1 MALLPGRIQMDVELF
16 NFNLPEARIA
26 LRPASPRDS
35 SRLLHVNGEKLTD
48 HTARDLADLL
58 RPGDVLV
65 LNETKVLR
73 ASLSGVRPA
82 RAHGGGGDVKLG
94 FNLHKQISGDTWRAF
109 ARPAK
114 RLKQGDTVHF
124 SDALSAQVTDKQN
137 GGDVGL
143 KFNLKGEDLGRAI
156 ELVGEMPLPPYIA
169 RQRQVDAQDNDDYQ
183 TVFAVDKGSVAAP
196 TAGLHF
202 TPELF
207 AKLESAGV
215 KIARLTLHV
224 GAGTFLPMSCDNT
237 DDHHMHSEWY
247 SVDTETA
254 ALINTAK
261 QSGGRVIAVGTTAL
275 RALESCANDK
285 HEVVAG
291 SADTDIFITPGY
303 RFKIIDGMLTN
314 FHLPKST
321 LFMLVSAF
329 CGLDNMQ
336 AAYKYAID
344 NEYRFY
350 SYGDTSLLWK
360 NEI

>member
-1 MALLPGRIQMDVELF
+1 MDVELF
-16 NFNLPEARIA
+16 NFNLPEERIA

-35 SRLLHVNGEKLTD
+35 SRLLQVKDETLTD
-48 HTARDLADLL
+48 HIARDLADLL
-58 RPGDVLV
+58 RPGDILV

-82 RAHGGGGDVKLG
+82 RAHGGGGDVKIG
-94 FNLHKQISGDTWRAF
+94 FNLHKQISGNMWRAF

-114 RLKQGDTVHF
+114 RLKQGDCVQF
-124 SDALSAQVTDKQN
+124 SDKLSAKVMDKQN

-143 KFNLKGEDLGRAI
+143 AFNLNGEALGQAI
-156 ELVGEMPLPPYIA
+156 EQIGDMPLPPYIA
-169 RQRQVDAQDNDDYQ
+169 KQREVDDRDNDDYQ
-183 TVFAVDKGSVAAP
+183 TVFANEKGSVAAP

-202 TPELF
+202 TSELI
-207 AKLESAGV
+207 ARLEGAGV
-215 KIARLTLHV
+215 NIARLTLHV
-224 GAGTFLPMSCDNT
+224 GAGTFLPVSSADT
-237 DDHHMHSEWY
+237 DDHNMHSEWY
-247 SVDTETA
+247 TIDSEA
-254 ALINTAK
+254 ATQINAAK
-261 QSGGRVIAVGTTAL
+261 KAGGRVISVGTTAL
-275 RALESCANDK
+275 RALESCVNNNN
-285 HEVVAG
+285 EVVAG
-291 SADTDIFITPGY
+291 SADTNIFITPGY
-303 RFKIIDGMLTN
+303 KFKIIDAMLTN

-360 NEI
+360 HDT

>member
-1 MALLPGRIQMDVELF
+1 MDVELF
-16 NFNLPEARIA
+16 NFNLPEANIA
-26 LRPASPRDS
+26 LRPASPRDA
-35 SRLLHVNGEKLTD
+35 SRLLEVKGSKFTD
-48 HTARDLADLL
+48 HIARELAGLL
-58 RPGDVLV
+58 RAGDILV

-73 ASLSGVRPA
+73 ASLEGVRPA
-82 RAHGGGGDVKLG
+82 RTHGGGGDVKVG

-114 RLKQGDTVHF
+114 RLKPGDTVHF
-124 SDALSAQVTDKQN
+124 SNDLSAGLSAKVSDKQN

-143 KFNLKGEDLGRAI
+143 KFSKSGEALGQAI
-156 ELVGEMPLPPYIA
+156 EQIGEMPLPPYIA
-169 RQRQVDAQDNDDYQ
+169 RQRQVDARDNDDYQ
-183 TVFAVDKGSVAAP
+183 TVFANEKGSVAAP

-207 AKLESAGV
+207 TKLESAGV

-224 GAGTFLPMSCDNT
+224 GAGTFLPVSSDNT
-237 DDHHMHSEWY
+237 DDHKMHSEWY
-247 SVDTETA
+247 SIDDETA
-254 ALINTAK
+254 AQINAAK

-275 RALESCANDK
+275 RALESCANENN
-285 HEVVAG
+285 EVVAG

-303 RFKIIDGMLTN
+303 SFKIIDGMLTN

-336 AAYKYAID
+336 AAYTYAID
-344 NEYRFY
+344 SGYRFY

-360 NEI
+360 HGT

>member
-1 MALLPGRIQMDVELF
+1 MDVELF
-16 NFNLPEARIA
+16 NFDLPEARIA

-35 SRLLHVNGEKLTD
+35 SRLLQVKGGALTD
-48 HTARDLADLL
+48 YIARDLADLL

-82 RAHGGGGDVKLG
+82 RAHGGGSDVKIG
-94 FNLHKQISGDTWRAF
+94 FNLHKQISGNTWRAF

-114 RLKQGDTVHF
+114 RLKQGDSVRF
-124 SDALSAQVTDKQN
+124 SDDLSALVTDKQN
-137 GGDVGL
+137 GGDIGL
-143 KFNLKGEDLGRAI
+143 EFNLSGEALGLTI
-156 ELVGEMPLPPYIA
+156 EQIGEMPLPPYIA
-169 RQRQVDAQDNDDYQ
+169 RQRQVDARDNDDYQ

-207 AKLESAGV
+207 AKLESVGV

-237 DDHHMHSEWY
+237 DDHIMHSEWY
-247 SVDTETA
+247 TIDAEA
-254 ALINTAK
+254 AVLINLAK
-261 QSGGRVIAVGTTAL
+261 KQGGRVIAVGTTAL
-275 RALESCANDK
+275 RALESCANDSG
-285 HEVVAG
+285 EVVAG

-303 RFKIIDGMLTN
+303 SFKIIDGMLTN

-336 AAYKYAID
+336 AAYRYAVN

-360 NEI
+360 SNG

>member
-1 MALLPGRIQMDVELF
+1 MDVELF
-16 NFNLPEARIA
+16 NFDLPEVRIA

-35 SRLLHVNGEKLTD
+35 SRLLQVKGGVLTD
-48 HTARDLADLL
+48 HIASDLADLL
-58 RPGDVLV
+58 RRGDILV

-73 ASLSGVRPA
+73 ASLRGVRPA
-82 RAHGGGGDVKLG
+82 RPNGGGGDVNVG
-94 FNLHKQISGDTWRAF
+94 FNLHKQISDDSWRAF

-114 RLKQGDTVHF
+114 RLKQGDAIRL
-124 SDALSAQVTDKQN
+124 SDELTALVMDKRD

-143 KFNLKGEDLGRAI
+143 EFNLSGEALGRAI
-156 ELVGEMPLPPYIA
+156 EKIGEMPLPPYIA
-169 RQRQVDAQDNDDYQ
+169 RQRQADTRDNEDYQ

-202 TPELF
+202 TSELF
-207 AKLESAGV
+207 AKLVTAGV

-237 DDHHMHSEWY
+237 DDHYMHSEWY
-247 SVDTETA
+247 SIDDETA

-261 QSGGRVIAVGTTAL
+261 KAGGRVIAVGTTAL
-275 RALESCANDK
+275 RALESCVNGDR
-285 HEVVAG
+285 EVVAG

-336 AAYKYAID
+336 AAYTYAVD

-350 SYGDTSLLWK
+350 SYGDTSLLWI
-360 NEI
+360 NTEHGHG

>member
-1 MALLPGRIQMDVELF
+1 MDVEHF
-16 NFNLPEARIA
+16 DFDLPDARIA

-35 SRLLHVNGEKLTD
+35 SRLLQVQPQMNGSTFSD
-48 HTARDLADLL
+48 HIARDLADLL

-73 ASLSGVRPA
+73 ASLSGIRPA
-82 RAHGGGGDVKLG
+82 RAHGGGSDVKVN
-94 FNLHKQISGDTWRAF
+94 FNLHKQISGDSWRAF

-114 RLKQGDTVHF
+114 RLKQGDTVQF
-124 SDALSAQVTDKQN
+124 SSELSAQVTDKQD

-143 KFNLKGEDLGRAI
+143 KFNLSGEVLGQAI
-156 ELVGEMPLPPYIA
+156 ENIGEMPLPPYIA
-169 RQRQVDAQDNDDYQ
+169 RQRQVDEQDNQDYQ

-207 AKLESAGV
+207 SKLEDAGV

-224 GAGTFLPMSCDNT
+224 GAGTFLPMSCDDT

-247 SVDTETA
+247 TIDNETA
-254 ALINTAK
+254 RLINMAK
-261 QSGGRVIAVGTTAL
+261 KEGGRIIAVGTTAL
-275 RALESCANDK
+275 RALESCASADN
-285 HEVVAG
+285 EVVAG

-303 RFKIIDGMLTN
+303 SFKVIDGMLTN

-329 CGLDNMQ
+329 CGLDIMQ

-344 NEYRFY
+344 NKYRFY

-360 NEI
+360 NKNV